1 MTGLQKG
8 AVDGAKIYDLGHA
21 AAELDRL
28 TMQAAVMAPI
38 TRRLFEEAGIG
49 PGMRVLD
56 VGSGAGD
63 VAILLADLVGPMGEV
78 VGSDRAPEALKV
90 ARTRIDALGLSNVT
104 FREGDPGE
112 MAFDRPFDGCVGR
125 YILMFLADPAVMLRA
140 LAHHVRPGGSVAFH
154 EVDWDGARSVPP
166 VPTFDQCRAWL
177 SETWRRV
184 GADPRMGMNLHRT
197 FLAAGLPAPSLRL
210 EAIIGGVGDDQQRL
224 LITSE
229 IVRSMVSAIE
239 RVGVATAA
247 EVDADTLNDRL
258 LDELRRSGGVIA
270 GRSEIGAWCRL

>member
-1 MTGLQKG
+1 MTDLRTG
-8 AVDGAKIYDLGHA
+8 AVDGAKTYDLGHA
-21 AAELDRL
+21 AAEMDRL
-28 TMQAAVMAPI
+28 TVQAAVMAPI

-49 PGMRVLD
+49 SGMRILD
-56 VGSGAGD
+56 IGSGAGD
-63 VAILLADLVGPMGEV
+63 VAILLADLVGPAGEV

-90 ARTRIDALGLSNVT
+90 ARTRIEALGLGNVT

-112 MAFDRPFDGCVGR
+112 MAFDRPFDACVGR
-125 YILMFLADPAVMLRA
+125 YILMFLADPATMLRS
-140 LAHHVRPGGSVAFH
+140 LAHHVRPGGVMAFH

-166 VPTFDQCRAWL
+166 VPTFDRCCAWL

-184 GADPRMGMNLHRT
+184 GADPRMGMNLHAA

-210 EAIIGGVGDDQQRL
+210 EAIIGGAADDPQRL
-224 LITSE
+224 LVTSE
-229 IVRSMVSAIE
+229 IVRSMVSTIE

-247 EVDADTLNDRL
+247 QVDVDTLSERL

>member
-1 MTGLQKG
+1 MTDQRIETAESGKT
-8 AVDGAKIYDLGHA
+8 YDLGHA
-21 AAELDRL
+21 AAEVDRL
-28 TMQAAVMAPI
+28 RVQATVMAPL

-49 PGMRVLD
+49 PGMRILD
-56 VGSGAGD
+56 IGSGAGD
-63 VAILLADLVGPMGEV
+63 VALLLADMVGPAGEV
-78 VGSDRAPEALKV
+78 VGTDLAPEAVMV
-90 ARTRIDALGLSNVT
+90 ARERIEALGLGNIT

-112 MAFDRPFDGCVGR
+112 MAFDRPFDACVGR
-125 YILMFLADPAVMLRA
+125 YILMFLADPAATLRA
-140 LAHHVRPGGSVAFH
+140 VAHHVRPGGSVAFH

-166 VPTFDQCRAWL
+166 VPTFDRCCAWL

-184 GADPRMGMNLHRT
+184 DANPRMGMYLHQT

-210 EAIIGGVGDDQQRL
+210 EAIIGGAADDPQRL

-229 IVRSMVSAIE
+229 IVRSMVSTIE

-247 EVDADTLNDRL
+247 EIDADTLNDRL
-258 LDELRRSGGVIA
+258 LGELRRNGGVIA